1 MSQNVD
7 GNVEDNL
14 DKGAFKSAVGYVGD
28 SQFSREI
35 KNLSFGII
43 QTGFDPQ
50 INQSL
55 TL

>member
-7 GNVEDNL
+7 RNIEDNL
-14 DKGAFKSAVGYVGD
+14 DKGAFKGAVGYVCD
-28 SQFSREI
+28 SQVSREI
-35 KNLSFGII
+35 KSLSFGII